1 MLHRLLSRMQSAVLA
16 YPRRVIVVSMVLV
29 AVSLALGAGVEFR
42 TSRGELAP
50 PDDPDQIRFEALRRQ
65 FFGATALIA
74 AIEEA
79 PGIEPDPDRLR
90 AHADALARE
99 FESDPLV
106 EQVFHR
112 IDLEW
117 ILQRGLHLVPP
128 AALEAAVAFLEGDA
142 GPIEAVAEVRDLADL
157 NEVIAGRIEADV
169 ARAALPEGDAAAGVE
184 RLAELLRAELRFI
197 EAPRAVASGLERQP
211 PLLALAAAEPRLVS
225 RGYLATGDG
234 RTLYL
239 IVTRRDLDDSLPA
252 LRHFVGAMRQR
263 AADLAARRPG
273 FRVELTG
280 EPATTVEEMGIVR
293 RDTWL
298 TTIVAL
304 IGVTVLALLVFRW
317 KMHAVLL
324 LAALAAGLAWAFGAV
339 RLELGYLNV
348 ITSSFLPTLIGV
360 GIAYGIHPISEYELE
375 GAHTSDPIG
384 AIRGA
389 YHLTG
394 AAVTVSAVTTATA
407 FFAITQMEFRGFSE
421 LGLVAGVGVILCL
434 VAALITLPALLAV
447 FGRRRHRRDRAGRAS
462 SPTAA
467 VDLFWD
473 RHGAPLVCRLPRTV
487 SVAALLLTAILGWTA
502 RDIGFD
508 INILELLP
516 SDAESVR
523 SQKRMVME
531 SNLSPAFNVVVAD
544 DLDGLRALRERA
556 AREPTIDR
564 MESVLTF
571 LPEDPR
577 RSSAALDRL
586 RPLLD
591 RVRLPRSAR
600 PLDRE
605 RCLASVRRLQSA
617 IEQAAEAAFAAGL
630 GELAGPLEA
639 ARGETEPLIAAIE
652 TAPAGAEAEWDAAQQ
667 MLLAWAERALDAM
680 RKAAAAGPPTVDS
693 LPASLRERFFAQ
705 DGRPLAFL
713 QPAEN
718 VFETAFLEEY
728 TAASRRV
735 SPQAAGF
742 PIMLHAMA
750 HKITAGFYA
759 ALVIGG
765 ILVVLILL
773 IDYRNLRDVALA
785 ILPLFLGV
793 VWMLGAM
800 RLIGMQF
807 NFANLVVVP
816 LIIGVGIDNG
826 VHVVHRMRHEG
837 ERGMT
842 VVLRHT
848 GRAIIIAGLTTM
860 TGFGSL
866 ALASHQGLA
875 SLGLSLLIGVGACVT
890 TAIVVLPNVLVAAG
904 WAKG

>member
-1 MLHRLLSRMQSAVLA
+1 MQSAVLA
-16 YPRRVIVVSMVLV
+16 FPRRVIVASLVMV
-29 AVSLALGAGVEFR
+29 AAALALGAGVEFR

-65 FFGATALIA
+65 FLGATALIA

-79 PGIEPDPDRLR
+79 PGLDPDPDRLR
-90 AHADALARE
+90 AHADALAHE
-99 FESDPLV
+99 FASDPMV

-112 IDLEW
+112 VDLEW
-117 ILQRGLHLVPP
+117 ILERGLYLAPP
-128 AALEAAVAFLEGDA
+128 AAIEAAAGLLEGDPA
-142 GPIEAVAEVRDLADL
+142 LIESLAAVRDLADL
-157 NEVIAGRIEADV
+157 NELIAARIEADV
-169 ARAALPEGDAAAGVE
+169 ARAALPEADAAAGIG
-184 RLAELLRAELRFI
+184 RLADLLRAERRFI
-197 EAPRAVASGLERQP
+197 ETPLAVASGLERQP
-211 PLLALAAAEPRLVS
+211 PLLTLAGADLRLRS

-239 IVTRRDLDDSLPA
+239 IITRRDLDDSLPA
-252 LRHFVGAMRQR
+252 LRTFVGAMRRR
-263 AADLAARRPG
+263 AEGLAERRPG
-273 FRVELTG
+273 FRVAFTG

-293 RDTWL
+293 RDTWR

-304 IGVTVLALLVFRW
+304 LGVSTLALLVFRW

-324 LAALAAGLAWAFGAV
+324 LAALAVGLAWSFGAV
-339 RLELGYLNV
+339 RLEIGYLNV
-348 ITSSFLPTLIGV
+348 ITSSFLSTLIGV

-394 AAVTVSAVTTATA
+394 AAVTVSAVTTAAA
-407 FFAITQMEFRGFSE
+407 FFAVTQMEFRGFSE

-434 VAALITLPALLAV
+434 IATLLTLPALLAV
-447 FGRRRHRRDRAGRAS
+447 YGLRRHRRDRAGRAAP
-462 SPTAA
+462 PTAA
-467 VDLFWD
+467 VDLLWD
-473 RHGAPLVCRLPRTV
+473 RHGAPLVCRFPRTV
-487 SVAALLLTAILGWTA
+487 TAASLLLTAVFGWTA

-516 SDAESVR
+516 GDAESVR

-556 AREPTIDR
+556 AREPAIDR
-564 MESVLTF
+564 IESVLMF
-571 LPEDPR
+571 LPEEPER
-577 RSSAALDRL
+577 SAAAIDRL
-586 RPLLD
+586 RALLD
-591 RVRLPRSAR
+591 RVRLPQSAR

-605 RCLASVRRLQSA
+605 RCLASARRLQSA
-617 IEQAAEAAFAAGL
+617 VEQAAEAAFAAGL
-630 GELAGPLEA
+630 GDLAGPLET
-639 ARGETEPLIAAIE
+639 ARGETESLIAAIE
-652 TAPAGAEAEWDAAQQ
+652 KAPAGAEADWSAAQQ
-667 MLLAWAERALDAM
+667 ALLAWAGGALEAV
-680 RKAAAAGPPTVDS
+680 RRAAAADPPAADS
-693 LPASLRERFFAQ
+693 LPASLRERFFSQ

-735 SPQAAGF
+735 SPEAAGF
-742 PIMLHAMA
+742 PIMLHTMA
-750 HKITAGFYA
+750 HNITSGFYA

-773 IDYRNLRDVALA
+773 VDYRNLRDVALA
-785 ILPLFLGV
+785 ILPLGV
-793 VWMLGAM
+793 GMVWMLGAM
-800 RLIGMQF
+800 RLVGLQF
-807 NFANLVVVP
+807 NFANLVAVP
-816 LIIGVGIDNG
+816 LIVGVGIDNG
-826 VHVVHRMRHEG
+826 VHVVHRMRYEG

-842 VVLRHT
+842 EVLRHT

-866 ALASHQGLA
+866 ALASHRGLA

-904 WAKG
+904 WAKR